1 MRIGLA
7 VTIVLAALALPVAA
21 DTVTVPAWHTVKTE
35 AYPGKRDD
43 IVFATAKIGYYGTG
57 KGDFYRT
64 DDGGTS
70 WVKRSAKPGTFIR
83 SVGFIDAD
91 HGFIGNVGVGVYP
104 GVTDTNPLYET
115 RDGGTSW
122 TPVDLGG
129 VTVEGICAIDI
140 LPVRRIYQGQLRT
153 EHIVT
158 AAGRVGGPAKMVRST
173 DGGATWKAI
182 AFDVPIGMILD
193 VKFLSPEVGLVFAG
207 SSGDAA
213 QSEAVILQTVD
224 GGAHWR
230 AVYRSG
236 RKLENIWK
244 ASFPT
249 ARVGYATVQS
259 YDPERKTQVVAK
271 TIDGGDHWREL
282 PIVEN
287 DKARQ
292 FGVGFVDAKLGWVGT
307 LAGGFETRDGGAHWA
322 PVPLARAANKIRTH
336 AADGTPMVYAIG
348 TEVQLR

>member
-1 MRIGLA
+1 MLLRLSPALMLI
-7 VTIVLAALALPVAA
+7 ALALPVSA
-21 DTVTVPAWHTVKTE
+21 DVAPVPVWHSVKTDP
-35 AYPGKRDD
+35 YPGKRDD
-43 IVFATAKIGYYGTG
+43 IVFATAKIGFYSTG

-64 DDGGTS
+64 EDGGAT
-70 WVKRSAKPGTFIR
+70 WTKRSSKPGTFIR
-83 SVGFIDAD
+83 AVGFVDDA

-104 GVTDTNPLYET
+104 GGTDTTPLYET

-122 TPVDLGG
+122 TPVDLSG
-129 VTVEGICAIDI
+129 VSVEGICAIDI

-158 AAGRVGGPAKMVRST
+158 AAGRVGGPARMVRSS
-173 DGGATWKAI
+173 DGGKTWKAI

-193 VKFLSPEVGLVFAG
+193 VKFLSPEVGFVSAG
-207 SSGDAA
+207 SSGDAE
-213 QSEAVILQTVD
+213 QSEAVILKTVD

-259 YDPERKTQVVAK
+259 YDPARKAQVVAK
-271 TIDGGDHWREL
+271 TVDGGEHWREMPL
-282 PIVEN
+282 VEN
-287 DKARQ
+287 AGARQ

-307 LAGGFETRDGGAHWA
+307 MAGGFETRDGGLHWA
-322 PVPLARAANKIRTH
+322 KVPLARAANKIRTH

>member
-1 MRIGLA
+1 MLFRFA
-7 VTIVLAALALPVAA
+7 TAATLLVMALPVAA
-21 DTVTVPAWHTVKTE
+21 DTPTEPAWHTAKTDP
-35 AYPGKRDD
+35 YPGKRDD
-43 IVFATAKIGYYGTG
+43 IIFATAKIGYYGTG

-64 DDGGTS
+64 EDGGAS
-70 WVKRSAKPGTFIR
+70 WTKRSEKPGTFIR
-83 SVGFIDAD
+83 AVGFIDAD

-104 GVTDTNPLYET
+104 GVSDTTPLYET

-122 TPVDLGG
+122 TVVNLGG
-129 VTVEGICAIDI
+129 ATVEGICAIDI

-182 AFDVPIGMILD
+182 TFDVPIGMILD
-193 VKFLSPEVGLVFAG
+193 VKFLTPETGFVFAG

-213 QSEAVILQTVD
+213 ESEAVILKTTD

-244 ASFPT
+244 GSFPT
-249 ARVGYATVQS
+249 ARVGYGTVQS
-259 YDPERKTQVVAK
+259 YDPARTTQMVVKTTDA
-271 TIDGGDHWREL
+271 GEHWREMPL
-282 PIVEN
+282 VE
-287 DKARQ
+287 DAKARQ

-322 PVPLARAANKIRTH
+322 KVPLARAANKIRTR
-336 AADGTPMVYAIG
+336 AADGTPLVYAIG
-348 TEVQLR
+348 TEVQMR

>member
-1 MRIGLA
+1 MPFRIA
-7 VTIVLAALALPVAA
+7 TAMALAAFAMPVAA
-21 DTVTVPAWHTVKTE
+21 DTVAPPLWHNATTD

-43 IVFATAKIGYYGTG
+43 IIFATAKIGYYGTG

-64 DDGGTS
+64 DDGGVS
-70 WVKRSAKPGTFIR
+70 WAKRSAKPGTFIR
-83 SVGFIDAD
+83 AVGFIDAE

-104 GVTDTNPLYET
+104 GVTDTTALYET
-115 RDGGTSW
+115 RDGGTKW
-122 TPVDLGG
+122 TAVDLGG
-129 VTVEGICAIDI
+129 ASVEGICAIDI

-158 AAGRVGGPAKMVRST
+158 AAGRVGGPAKMVRSG
-173 DGGATWKAI
+173 DGGQTWKAI
-182 AFDVPIGMILD
+182 TFDVPIGMILD
-193 VKFLSPEVGLVFAG
+193 VKFLTPEVGFVFAG

-213 QSEAVILQTVD
+213 ESEAVILKTVD

-244 ASFPT
+244 GSFPT
-249 ARVGYATVQS
+249 ARIGYATVQS
-259 YDPERKTQVVAK
+259 YDPARAQQVLVKTV
-271 TIDGGDHWREL
+271 DGGAHWREL
-282 PIVEN
+282 PLVS
-287 DKARQ
+287 DAKARQ
-292 FGVGFVDAKLGWVGT
+292 FGVGFADAKLGWVGT
-307 LAGGFETRDGGAHWA
+307 MVGGFETRDGGLHWDK
-322 PVPLARAANKIRTH
+322 VPLARAANKIRTH